1 MHSAGA
7 RAMSSAQR
15 IMIKWLRK
23 AILHTTS
30 DSTMPT
36 HKFHIGQT
44 VFLIPALSVPGGAYV
59 VTKRMPERDGEF
71 QYRVKSVNE
80 PHERVVRESEMS
92 DVP

>member
-1 MHSAGA
+1 
-7 RAMSSAQR
+7 
-15 IMIKWLRK
+15 
-23 AILHTTS
+23 
-30 DSTMPT
+30 MPT

-44 VFLIPALSVPGGAYV
+44 VFLIPTLSAPGGAYV

>member
-1 MHSAGA
+1 MRSAHHDKMA
-7 RAMSSAQR
+7 SQ
-15 IMIKWLRK
+15 
-23 AILHTTS
+23 S
-30 DSTMPT
+30 DTAHNQYSTMPT

-59 VTKRMPERDGEF
+59 VTRRMPERDGEF